1 MITAIDSNIL
11 LDILAPSPDFYEASV
26 REMERAANAGS
37 MIICDLVYAELCI
50 HFVDSA

>member
-26 REMERAANAGS
+26 REIEPAANAGS